1 MSDLMSLSGLGSG
14 TFSRDL
20 RFASTALSPAT
31 EMAAAEPEAPDPLAL
46 AWAEG
51 HAAGMA
57 EAQARAEA
65 EAMVAE
71 AARQHFSFS
80 FAKLDAE
87 LAEDLRR
94 KLHETV
100 VALSEA
106 ALAPLALDAGA
117 LARRVEAAVGM
128 FVRADDE
135 RVIRLHP
142 DDLTLVAAK
151 LPPDWQFVPDAAL
164 ERGGLRVETA
174 SGGIEDGPQ
183 QWRDAIA
190 EALRLC

>member
-1 MSDLMSLSGLGSG
+1 
-14 TFSRDL
+14 
-20 RFASTALSPAT
+20 
-31 EMAAAEPEAPDPLAL
+31 
-46 AWAEG
+46 
-51 HAAGMA
+51 
-57 EAQARAEA
+57 
-65 EAMVAE
+65 MVAE
-71 AARQHFSFS
+71 AARQHFAFS
-80 FAKLDAE
+80 FAKLDAA

-106 ALAPLALDAGA
+106 ALSPLALDAGA
-117 LARRVEAAVGM
+117 LARRVEAAVAM

-142 DDLTLVAAK
+142 DDLTLVAGK
-151 LPPDWQFVPDAAL
+151 LPANWQFVPDPAL
-164 ERGGLRVETA
+164 DRGALRVETA

-183 QWRDAIA
+183 QWREAIT